1 MAPPAAAQGSR
12 IPLPAREAWL
22 WGITADRAARPLGD
36 CGLKNSKNPDRPLSG
51 VEVRKGL
58 PGSRGVGA
66 PKTRHDLYL
75 SATYFCVWIPV
86 GASGQ
91 RLHSQG
97 RGPPAQYPQH
107 PELTMP
113 FLPARSFYPDL
124 LFLLDILREA
134 FSGVPLFFPA
144 ALMQATSL
152 LEKGWGVI
160 AKENPPKREES
171 SGGRR
176 VTEFNLGVC

>member
-1 MAPPAAAQGSR
+1 
-12 IPLPAREAWL
+12 
-22 WGITADRAARPLGD
+22 
-36 CGLKNSKNPDRPLSG
+36 
-51 VEVRKGL
+51 
-58 PGSRGVGA
+58 
-66 PKTRHDLYL
+66 
-75 SATYFCVWIPV
+75 
-86 GASGQ
+86 
-91 RLHSQG
+91 
-97 RGPPAQYPQH
+97 
-107 PELTMP
+107 MP
-113 FLPARSFYPDL
+113 FLPARSFYLDL

-152 LEKGWGVI
+152 LEKGWGVV